1 MPLRAQK
8 RHYGGMRSF
17 NIAGPVVPEE
27 HYHLPPLS
35 RMDLDGVLHLI
46 HSKKYF
52 VLHAPRQTGK
62 TSALLA
68 LQKLL
73 NGGSEG
79 DYRCVYAKVEVGQAA
94 RDDLGQGMHA
104 LLAAL
109 ALGARAALGDE
120 FIAKSGFGILES
132 FGPAAGL
139 MHVVS
144 RWARADPRP
153 LVLLIDE
160 IDALVGDTLVSVLR
174 QLQSGYILRPRSF
187 PASIVLCGVRDLRD
201 CRIESG
207 TGKPPVM
214 GGSAFNISA
223 CSLRLADF
231 SRAEV
236 AALLGQ
242 HTAETGQAFQAE
254 AVERVW
260 TQTRGQPWLVNA
272 LCEQACRGNAR
283 ERDCPVT
290 EDAILEAQ
298 ERLILERSAPFDQLA
313 DKLREDRVR
322 RVIEPLAS
330 GGDWRGS
337 AARDLDRLQDLAY
350 VRNLGLIAVD
360 GPLRIANPIY
370 AEIVPR
376 ELTAAARADLAPH
389 TVS

>member
-1 MPLRAQK
+1 
-8 RHYGGMRSF
+8 MRSF
-17 NIAGPVVPEE
+17 NIAGPIIPEE
-27 HYHLPPLS
+27 HYHLPPLD
-35 RMDLDGVLHLI
+35 RMDLDGLLHLI
-46 HSKKYF
+46 HGKKYF

-109 ALGARAALGDE
+109 ALGAKAALGDE
-120 FIAKSGFGILES
+120 FIAKSGFGILDR

-223 CSLRLADF
+223 RSLRLADF

-236 AALLGQ
+236 AALLEQ
-242 HTAETGQAFQAE
+242 HTEETGQAFQAE

-298 ERLILERSAPFDQLA
+298 ERLISERVAPLAQLA
-313 DKLREDRVR
+313 DRLREDRVR
-322 RVIEPLAS
+322 RVIEPLVS
-330 GGDWRGS
+330 GLDWRGS
-337 AARDLDRLQDLAY
+337 PSRDLDRLQDLAY
-350 VRNLGLIAVD
+350 VRELGLIAVD
-360 GPLRIANPIY
+360 GPLRLANPIY
-370 AEIVPR
+370 AEAVPR
-376 ELTAAARADLAPH
+376 ELTAAAQVDLAPH